1 MEILRKSKT
10 LRSLC
15 PFIWSKDPWDIPII
29 RISNK
34 QTNGDII
41 EISTFKNINEKIL
54 QNKKNIKEW
63 LKQIFFILIFIIH

>member
-15 PFIWSKDPWDIPII
+15 PFIWSKDQWDIPII